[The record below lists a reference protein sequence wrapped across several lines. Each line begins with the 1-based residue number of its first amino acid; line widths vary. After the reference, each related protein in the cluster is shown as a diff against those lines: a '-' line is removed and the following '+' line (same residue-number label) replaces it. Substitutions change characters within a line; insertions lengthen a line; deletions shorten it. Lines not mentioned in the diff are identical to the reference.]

1 MTRFTDGRVPD
12 SGMAEVFSPERRCQR
27 YLDVEAALAL
37 AEAELGVIPYD
48 AGPAIAAAA
57 HVGNVDLARVEQ
69 GMAASSHPLMPLIV
83 ELSRVVGEPHGGWV
97 HWGATTQNIT
107 QTADVLG
114 LREAHRILILQL
126 ADVFDA
132 AATLAERGIGMVMA
146 GRTHGQQAVP
156 ITFGFKTAAWIDQL
170 LRHLQRLEELRERL
184 LMAMM
189 GGAAG
194 TFASLGTVGPA
205 VQAAVARRLGLG
217 TMPVPARS
225 IADPFAELV
234 CVLGMLASSTGA
246 IAGEIY
252 TLMTVEFGEV
262 AEPAPPGVIGSSTM
276 PHKQNP
282 QLCQDMLTISAQIRA
297 LVPLALEGMAH
308 GHEADGARTEMTEA
322 AVSGACVLAADQL
335 ARLYVVLAG
344 LELDPDRMRSNLML
358 TGGLIMSEA
367 VMLALGATIGRQVAH
382 EVVRDAALTAR
393 FTGRDF
399 ADVLAEDPRVHT
411 HLDEAQIVKL
421 VDPHAH
427 TGLSDQIAEEAAGRA
442 RDAASAARR
451 GESLP

>member
-1 MTRFTDGRVPD
+1 MTRFTDGRVPY
-12 SGMAEVFSPERRCQR
+12 SGMAEVFSPERRWQR
-27 YLDVEAALAL
+27 YLDVEAALAM
-37 AEAELGVIPYD
+37 AEAELGVIPEE

-57 HVGNVDLARVEQ
+57 RVERIDLVRVEQ
-69 GMAASSHPLMPLIV
+69 GTTESSHPLMPLIV

-114 LREAHRILILQL
+114 LREAHRILLDQL
-126 ADVFDA
+126 ADVLDA
-132 AATLAERGIGMVMA
+132 AGTLADRGLGMVMA

-170 LRHLQRLEELRERL
+170 LRHLQRLEELHDRL
-184 LMAMM
+184 LVAMM

-194 TFASLGTVGPA
+194 TFASLGIDGPA

-217 TMPVPARS
+217 SMPVPARS
-225 IADPFAELV
+225 IADQFAEFV
-234 CVLGMLASSTGA
+234 CVLAMLASSTGA
-246 IAGEIY
+246 IGAEIF

-282 QLCQDMLTISAQIRA
+282 QLCQDMVTISAQIRA

-308 GHEADGARTEMTEA
+308 GHEADGARTEMTDA
-322 AVSGACVLAADQL
+322 AVTGACLLAADQL
-335 ARLYVVLAG
+335 ARLQVVLAG

-358 TGGLIMSEA
+358 TGGLITSEA
-367 VMLALGATIGRQVAH
+367 VMLALGKTIGRQVAH
-382 EVVRDAALTAR
+382 EVVRDAAQTAR

-399 ADVLAEDPRVHT
+399 ADVLAEDPRVHA
-411 HLDEAQIVKL
+411 HLDAAAIVKL

-427 TGLSDQIAEEAAGRA
+427 TGLSDQIAHDAAERA
-442 RDAASAARR
+442 RKAAVEARR
-451 GESLP
+451 R